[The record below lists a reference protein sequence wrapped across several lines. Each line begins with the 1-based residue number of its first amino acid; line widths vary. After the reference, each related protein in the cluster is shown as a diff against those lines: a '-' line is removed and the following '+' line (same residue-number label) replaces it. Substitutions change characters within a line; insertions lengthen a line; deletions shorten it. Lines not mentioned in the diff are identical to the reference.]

1 MKRILSLAVLF
12 LGLVFSAHAELE
24 EGTFKF
30 GVRAGG
36 GFATLTGDA
45 SGLSSV
51 FNFHVGAVG
60 DYAFSES
67 FYLEPGLYFTKKGTS
82 YDLEGYFSSESIDVD
97 LYYLQLPVLASY
109 RFNFT
114 DKFGLNLQAGPYAAF
129 GLFGSCGEDENGDD
143 VSSFDDGNYKR
154 FDAGLRLAT
163 GAQFSAFSVSL
174 GYDLGLMNISDAEE
188 VDAKTALF
196 FVTLGYDF

>member
-97 LYYLQLPVLASY
+97 LYYLELPVLASY

-129 GLFGSCGEDENGDD
+129 GLFGESGEGVD
-143 VSSFDDGNYKR
+143 SFDEGVFKK

-174 GYDLGLMNISDAEE
+174 GYDLGLMNVSDAEGG
-188 VDAKTALF
+188 DAKTALF

>member
-129 GLFGSCGEDENGDD
+129 GLFGESGEGVD
-143 VSSFDDGNYKR
+143 SFDEGVFKK

-174 GYDLGLMNISDAEE
+174 GYDLGLMNVSDAEGG
-188 VDAKTALF
+188 DAKTALF

>member
-45 SGLSSV
+45 AVGNTSI

-82 YDLEGYFSSESIDVD
+82 YDYDLGFLGSESIDME
-97 LYYLQLPVLASY
+97 LYYLELPVLASY

-129 GLFGSCGEDENGDD
+129 GLFGESGEGVD
-143 VSSFDDGNYKR
+143 SFDEGVFKK